1 MKGVPF
7 SESSPNVQRIKINA
21 ANKSPRKGIKSLAEK
36 KLKMKKKGKAGMK
49 SLFAD
54 KGVKIKKRVVVQE
67 GGVQKK
73 KVVLASGAP
82 KAALKK
88 KSASSGDYASATICT
103 RAAVRRIAAKHNI
116 PQMSADC
123 VSAIIKHITAQTEEC
138 LLKARSSARH
148 VSRTRTIQVPD
159 LASAARSCQFGDL
172 IHA

>member
-7 SESSPNVQRIKINA
+7 SESSPNVQRIKFNTGS
-21 ANKSPRKGIKSLAEK
+21 KSPLKKHKSVEK
-36 KLKMKKKGKAGMK
+36 KLHKKKKIKPSGMK
-49 SLFAD
+49 SLFVPKED
-54 KGVKIKKRVVVQE
+54 KQKKKVAPE

-73 KVVLASGAP
+73 KTVLSSAP
-82 KAALKK
+82 PKTSKK
-88 KSASSGDYASATICT
+88 KNLSNQDYSTATICT

-123 VSAIIKHITAQTEEC
+123 VSAIIKHITEQAEEC